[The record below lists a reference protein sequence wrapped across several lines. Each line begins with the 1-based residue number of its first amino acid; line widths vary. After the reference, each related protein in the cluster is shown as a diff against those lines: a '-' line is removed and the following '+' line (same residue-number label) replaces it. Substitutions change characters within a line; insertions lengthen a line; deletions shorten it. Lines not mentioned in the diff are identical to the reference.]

1 MISIICP
8 FYNEEDSIILFFNKL
23 LDTLSSINEEFE
35 IICINDGSKDKTLD
49 FLLAQQRI
57 STNKIKLHIL
67 DFSRNFGKEAALT
80 AGIDHAKGDA
90 VIPIDTDLQDPP
102 DLIIKMLEKWHEG
115 YDIVLAKRID
125 RSSDTWQKRKSAQ
138 WFYKVHNK
146 IASPAIPENV
156 GDYRLLNRCVVNAI
170 KDLPE
175 RQRFMKG
182 IFNWVGFNSTQIEY
196 TRVNRQAGKT
206 KFPLV
211 SLWNFALD
219 GITSFS
225 TAPLKIWMYLGLVF
239 SIISFFYAGFIIIK
253 TLFLGIDVPGY
264 ASLLVAILFL
274 GGLQLIGIGVLGEYI
289 GRIYIESKRR
299 PIYLIRKK
307 YDYKGQ

>member
-8 FYNEEDSIILFFNKL
+8 FYNEEDSVIIFFNQL
-23 LDTLSSINEEFE
+23 LGTLSKIDETFE
-35 IICINDGSKDKTLD
+35 IICINDGSIDKTLE
-49 FLLAQQRI
+49 LLLVQQK
-57 STNKIKLHIL
+57 TAANKIKLHII

-80 AGIDHAKGDA
+80 AGLDHATGKA

-156 GDYRLLNRCVVNAI
+156 GDYRLLSRRVVIAI
-170 KDLPE
+170 KKLPE

-206 KFPLV
+206 KFPLA

-225 TAPLKIWMYLGLVF
+225 TAPLRIWMYLGLVF

-274 GGLQLIGIGVLGEYI
+274 GGIQLIGIGVLGEYI

-299 PIYLIRKK
+299 PIYLIRNK
-307 YDYKGQ
+307 YD